1 MELKD
6 TYELMTS
13 PDFKERF
20 KAEVYQLENRIN
32 GLTRMLIKYKN
43 GTLEFTPKCS
53 YELLDEKRVAMINYL
68 EILEKRAVI
77 EGIDIHPSIIYI
89 EE

>member
-6 TYELMTS
+6 TCELMTS
-13 PDFKERF
+13 SDFKERF

-43 GTLEFTPKCS
+43 GTLEFTPNCS
-53 YELLDEKRVAMINYL
+53 YDILNEQRIYMIKYL
-68 EILEKRAVI
+68 EILEKRAEI
-77 EGIDIHPSIIYI
+77 ENIDIHPSIITL
-89 EE
+89 E

>member
-6 TYELMTS
+6 TCVLMTS

-43 GTLEFTPKCS
+43 GTLEFNPNCS
-53 YELLDEKRVAMINYL
+53 YDILNEQRIYMIKYL
-68 EILEKRAVI
+68 EILEKRAEI
-77 EGIDIHPSIIYI
+77 ENIDIHPSIITL
-89 EE
+89 E